1 MDLRRTVAT
10 VAALNLA
17 AFGGEIVVALAIG
30 SVALMADSLD
40 FLEDASINLLILLG
54 LGRGALARARLGRLL
69 ALVVVLPSLG
79 ALWTAWQ
86 KLQDPVAPEPLAL
99 TLTAGAALLV
109 NLLCALLIARHR
121 HAGGS
126 LTRAAFLSA
135 RNDVV
140 ANAAII
146 LAGLVTAFLWRS
158 GWPDLLVGLAILA
171 LNATAA
177 REVWEAADEEAEEPT
192 P

>member
-1 MDLRRTVAT
+1 MDLRRTVAA
-10 VAALNLA
+10 VAGLNLA
-17 AFGGEIVVALAIG
+17 AFGGEVVVALAIG
-30 SVALMADSLD
+30 SVALLADSLD

-54 LGRGALARARLGRLL
+54 LGWGVVARARLGKAL
-69 ALVVVLPSLG
+69 ALVILLPGL
-79 ALWTAWQ
+79 ATLWMAWEKVSDPTAP
-86 KLQDPVAPEPLAL
+86 DPLAL

-109 NLLCALLIARHR
+109 NLLAALLIARHR

-135 RNDVV
+135 RNDVA
-140 ANAAII
+140 ANALVI

-158 GWPDLLVGLAILA
+158 GWPDLLAGLVIAA
-171 LNATAA
+171 LNAGAA
-177 REVWEAADEEAEEPT
+177 REVWEVATGEAEPT

>member
-10 VAALNLA
+10 VAGLNLL

-54 LGRGALARARLGRLL
+54 LGWGALARARLGRLL
-69 ALVVVLPSLG
+69 AVVIVLPGLG
-79 ALWTAWQ
+79 ALWTAWE
-86 KLQDPVAPEPLAL
+86 KLRDPVAPEPWAL

-121 HAGGS
+121 HAGGG

-146 LAGLVTAFLWRS
+146 LAGLATAFLWRS
-158 GWPDLLVGLAILA
+158 GWPDLLVGLGILA

-177 REVWEAADEEAEEPT
+177 WEVWEAAGEEAEEPA

>member
-10 VAALNLA
+10 VAALNLL

-54 LGRGALARARLGRLL
+54 LGWGALARARLGRLL

>member
-1 MDLRRTVAT
+1 MDLRRTVAV
-10 VAALNLA
+10 VAALNGL
-17 AFGGEIVVALAIG
+17 AFGGEAVVALAIG
-30 SVALMADSLD
+30 SVALLADSLD

-54 LGRGALARARLGRLL
+54 LGWSLAARARLGRLL
-69 ALVVVLPSLG
+69 ALVILLPGLG
-79 ALWTAWQ
+79 ALWMAWE
-86 KLQDPVAPEPLAL
+86 KLQDPVAPDPLAL

-109 NLLCALLIARHR
+109 NLLAACLVTRHR

-135 RNDVV
+135 RNDVL
-140 ANAAII
+140 ANTVVI

-158 GWPDLLVGLAILA
+158 GWPDLLVGLLITAI
-171 LNATAA
+171 NAGAA
-177 REVWEAADEEAEEPT
+177 WEVWEAARDEAEEPQ